1 MKDDAKLKFSR
12 ACGARLEYSGWCL
25 NQSARAPQACA
36 WHRGQALMEVEDTI
50 LAQGQAFR
58 YVFDIRWAG
67 VLLPIQRIR
76 FLTQLLW
83 RHDSISIPF
92 KFAKY

>member
-25 NQSARAPQACA
+25 NQLARAPQACA

-50 LAQGQAFR
+50 LAQGASF
-58 YVFDIRWAG
+58 
-67 VLLPIQRIR
+67 
-76 FLTQLLW
+76 
-83 RHDSISIPF
+83 
-92 KFAKY
+92 